1 MNTHNVKVK
10 TATTETT
17 ETWVK
22 QNFDVLLLL
31 RADRLL
37 TLAQLEG
44 NLMMYRALAAL
55 DAFGPDHLDRLLSDV
70 RYAAER
76 ITTMLDEG
84 DIATPVAYELATSV
98 LSLIFETVPP
108 EEWDGVDVP
117 DLPDLAWLQ
126 ENAPL
131 QREALRQS
139 FIEAARPFGLTVS
152 GRMELPDDDFYPGT
166 YWCDAEV
173 SLGRADSLPEAME
186 LLVKASLSGDWK
198 QDEQGGYGF
207 EPHIATITD
216 IARRVVLCGNA
227 RTLEWAV
234 PETDPAAFERIAAQ
248 KQALREQAAYESG
261 WDNFETARQLRQ
273 EADMLDVSSVHTVW
287 QNHPHVAEALR
298 EYQHPST
305 RLDETEIME
314 GMEF

>member
-10 TATTETT
+10 TAATETT

-22 QNFDVLLLL
+22 QNFDVQLPV
-31 RADRLL
+31 RTNRQVI
-37 TLAQLEG
+37 LAQLEG
-44 NLMMYRALAAL
+44 NLMTYRALTAL
-55 DAFGPDHLDRLLSDV
+55 DASGPDDGDDLFSDI
-70 RYAAER
+70 RYAAEL

-84 DIATPVAYELATSV
+84 DIATPFAHELATSV
-98 LSLIFETVPP
+98 RSLAIETLP
-108 EEWDGVDVP
+108 EAWRWAFGP
-117 DLPDLAWLQ
+117 DLPALEHLQ
-126 ENAPL
+126 EHAPR
-131 QREALRQS
+131 QRELVRQI

-152 GRMELPDDDFYPGT
+152 GRMEFPEEDGSLGT
-166 YWCDAEV
+166 YWCDVEV

-186 LLVKASLSGDWK
+186 LLVKTSLSGDWH
-198 QDEQGGYGF
+198 QGQYCACGF

-216 IARRVVLCGNA
+216 IARRVVLRGNA

-234 PETDPAAFERIAAQ
+234 PETDPAAFERIEAQ
-248 KQALREQAAYESG
+248 KQALRGQAAYESG
-261 WDNFETARQLRQ
+261 WDNYETARQLRQ
-273 EADMLDVSSVHTVW
+273 EADLLNLTRVHAVW
-287 QNHPHVAEALR
+287 ANDPHVAEALR

>member
-1 MNTHNVKVK
+1 MNTHNVNVK
-10 TATTETT
+10 TAASESTETR
-17 ETWVK
+17 VLK
-22 QNFDVLLLL
+22 NFDVQLPV
-31 RADRLL
+31 RTNRLVA
-37 TLAQLEG
+37 LAQLEG
-44 NLMMYRALAAL
+44 NLMTYRALAAL
-55 DAFGPDHLDRLLSDV
+55 DLLGPDHLDDLLSDV

-98 LSLIFETVPP
+98 RSLITETVPP
-108 EEWDGVDVP
+108 EEGDWVDVP
-117 DLPDLAWLQ
+117 DLPGLSWLQ

-131 QREALRQS
+131 QREALRQA

-152 GRMELPDDDFYPGT
+152 GRMEFPDDDFYPGT

-198 QDEQGGYGF
+198 QEEHGGYGF
-207 EPHIATITD
+207 DPHIATITD
-216 IARRVVLCGNA
+216 IARRVVLRGNA
-227 RTLEWAV
+227 RTLEWAA
-234 PETDPAAFERIAAQ
+234 PETDPAAFERIAAK
-248 KQALREQAAYESG
+248 KQALREQAAYEAS
-261 WDNFETARQLRQ
+261 WDSHATARQLRL
-273 EADMLDVSSVHTVW
+273 EADMLDVSSVHAVW
-287 QNHPHVAEALR
+287 LNHPHVAEALR

>member
-1 MNTHNVKVK
+1 MNTHNVR
-10 TATTETT
+10 TAASEST

-22 QNFDVLLLL
+22 QKFDVLLLL

-44 NLMMYRALAAL
+44 NLMTYRALAAL
-55 DAFGPDHLDRLLSDV
+55 DAVGPDHLEDLSADV
-70 RYAAER
+70 RYAAQR

-84 DIATPVAYELATSV
+84 DIATPSAYELATSV
-98 LSLIFETVPP
+98 RSLAIEIVPA
-108 EEWDGVDVP
+108 EWAWVDGP
-117 DLPDLAWLQ
+117 DLPSLEYLQ

-152 GRMELPDDDFYPGT
+152 GRMEFPDDDICPGT

-198 QDEQGGYGF
+198 QDEHGGYGF
-207 EPHIATITD
+207 APHIATVTD
-216 IARRVVLCGNA
+216 IARRVVLRGNA
-227 RTLEWAV
+227 ATLEWAV
-234 PETDPAAFERIAAQ
+234 PEADPAAFERIAEQ
-248 KQALREQAAYESG
+248 KQALLKQAAYESG

-273 EADMLDVSSVHTVW
+273 KADLLDLTSVHAVW
-287 QNHPHVAEALR
+287 VNHPHVAEALR

>member
-1 MNTHNVKVK
+1 MNTHNVNVK

-22 QNFDVLLLL
+22 QKFDVLMPV
-31 RADRLL
+31 RTDRLL

-55 DAFGPDHLDRLLSDV
+55 DVSGPDHLDHLLSDV
-70 RYAAER
+70 RYAAQR

-84 DIATPVAYELATSV
+84 DIATQVAYELATSV
-98 LSLIFETVPP
+98 LSLIIETVPP

-117 DLPDLAWLQ
+117 DLPGLSWLQ

-152 GRMELPDDDFYPGT
+152 GRMEFPDDDFYPGT
-166 YWCDAEV
+166 YWCDAEI
-173 SLGRADSLPEAME
+173 SLGRADSLQEAME
-186 LLVKASLSGDWK
+186 LLVKADLSGDWK
-198 QDEQGGYGF
+198 QEEHGGYGF

-216 IARRVVLCGNA
+216 IAHRVVLRGNA

-248 KQALREQAAYESG
+248 KQALREKAAYESG
-261 WDNFETARQLRQ
+261 WDNYETARQLRQ
-273 EADMLDVSSVHTVW
+273 KADMLDLTSVHAVW
-287 QNHPHVAEALR
+287 ANHPHVAEALR

-314 GMEF
+314 SMEF

>member
-10 TATTETT
+10 TAATETT

-22 QNFDVLLLL
+22 QKFDVLMPV
-31 RADRLL
+31 RTDRLL

-55 DAFGPDHLDRLLSDV
+55 DVSGPDHLDHLLSDV
-70 RYAAER
+70 RYAAQR
-76 ITTMLDEG
+76 ITTMFDEG

-98 LSLIFETVPP
+98 LSLIIETVPP

-117 DLPDLAWLQ
+117 DLPGLSWLQ

-152 GRMELPDDDFYPGT
+152 GRMEFPDDDFYPGT
-166 YWCDAEV
+166 YWCDAEI
-173 SLGRADSLPEAME
+173 SLGRADSLQEAME
-186 LLVKASLSGDWK
+186 LLVKADLSGDWK
-198 QDEQGGYGF
+198 QEEHGGYGF

-216 IARRVVLCGNA
+216 IAHRVVLRGNA

-248 KQALREQAAYESG
+248 KQALREQAAYEAS
-261 WDNFETARQLRQ
+261 WDNHATARQLRQ
-273 EADMLDVSSVHTVW
+273 EADMLDVSSVHAVW

>member
-1 MNTHNVKVK
+1 MNTHNVNIK
-10 TATTETT
+10 TAASESTETR
-17 ETWVK
+17 VK
-22 QNFDVLLLL
+22 QNFDGQLPV
-31 RADRLL
+31 RTNRLL

-55 DAFGPDHLDRLLSDV
+55 DVLGPDHLDDLLSDV

-98 LSLIFETVPP
+98 RSLITETVPP
-108 EEWDGVDVP
+108 EEWEWVDVP
-117 DLPDLAWLQ
+117 DLPGLSWLQ

-152 GRMELPDDDFYPGT
+152 GRMEFPDDDFYPGT

-198 QDEQGGYGF
+198 QE
-207 EPHIATITD
+207 
-216 IARRVVLCGNA
+216 
-227 RTLEWAV
+227 
-234 PETDPAAFERIAAQ
+234 
-248 KQALREQAAYESG
+248 
-261 WDNFETARQLRQ
+261 
-273 EADMLDVSSVHTVW
+273 
-287 QNHPHVAEALR
+287 
-298 EYQHPST
+298 
-305 RLDETEIME
+305 
-314 GMEF
+314 